1 MVRGLF
7 IRPWAPG
14 AGRVRR
20 DDADAPRTEGRSAE
34 NPWTFDAAYDQFAAF
49 VWRGARRL
57 GVPASALEDV
67 VQDVFVVVHRRLSEF
82 EERTSIRAWLYAILI
97 RVVRQHRRTARRKST
112 GFIDPDSVGDT
123 ERLSPHDSAEREQ
136 AITALYA
143 ILDELDDERRE
154 VFVLS
159 ELEQMTAPEIAVAIE
174 ANVNTV
180 YWRLRTARRQFEEA
194 VARAR
199 RHAARR
205 QP

>member
-7 IRPWAPG
+7 IRAWAPG
-14 AGRVRR
+14 TDHVRR
-20 DDADAPRTEGRSAE
+20 DHADIPRSEGRSTE
-34 NPWTFDAAYDQFAAF
+34 KPWTFDETYDQFAAF

-57 GVPASALEDV
+57 GVAENALEDV

-123 ERLSPHDSAEREQ
+123 ERLSPLDAAEREQ
-136 AITALYA
+136 AIAVLYG

-159 ELEQMTAPEIAVAIE
+159 ELEQMTAPEIAMAVE

-180 YWRLRTARRQFEEA
+180 YWRLRTARREFEKA
-194 VARAR
+194 VERAR
-199 RHAARR
+199 KNAARR